1 MYVDVIL
8 RQKGRFSD
16 MLFSYRVPDS
26 LENKIDVGYR
36 VSVPFGK
43 SNKPIEAIVNN
54 LKSENESEGTDF
66 EIKEIF
72 DVLGD
77 EPLISRENM
86 ELISWMRDRYICTYL
101 DCLNLF
107 FPKGYTL
114 NSTKIVKPVF
124 SIEELTVEQE
134 MSLDQAERKII
145 NELYLS
151 KEDVS
156 YDSLTSRHSKSKVDS
171 LISKGLVNIQWSYK
185 EVVNEKK
192 IKTVYLDE
200 DLKCKIQMDSDYI
213 NCLKLGKKQLETVNF
228 LILNDA
234 VEQSAL
240 LDLLGVSNQTIKS
253 LEKKGIIKIKE
264 ESYFRAPR
272 QFLTV
277 ENKKIDLN
285 SQQREVVD
293 RIIEGIRE
301 QSRKP
306 YLIHG
311 VTGSGKTE
319 VFLEL
324 IEYVLSQGMESV
336 FLVPEIALTPQTIA
350 RVKNR
355 FGNIVGVF
363 HSQLSEGEKYDVFRE
378 VKNGNIRVV
387 IGTRSAIFLP
397 FDSLGLIIIDEEH
410 DFSYKS
416 EKTPKYDAIEV
427 ARYKAFK
434 SNVAVVLGSA
444 TPSVPDYYN
453 AKNGDYELLELNKR
467 ANNNLMP
474 EISIVDMRKE
484 LHSGNSSPL
493 SKELVAKMDLELKK
507 GNQVILFLNKR
518 GYANFME
525 CKDCGHVFKCKNCD
539 ITLTNHKSLKKG
551 ICHYCGYEEHIPER
565 CPKCNMTNIGSV
577 GVGTE
582 KIEELVSNLF
592 PNHKT
597 LRMDRDSTK
606 KKNGVQ
612 KILEKFNKGEA
623 DILIGTQMLSKG
635 HDFANVTLVGI
646 ISADLMLNF
655 PDFKSYEQTFQL
667 ITQVSG
673 RAGRGEKLGQ
683 VVLQTYNTEHFAI
696 RSAANYDFKGF
707 YETEIKLRKTFGYE
721 PFNSIIRVVFA
732 NSDESVAK
740 ENSFRFRDTLKY
752 LMEEKGIDS
761 VRSILGP
768 NECSIRMINN
778 KFRWQV
784 IIKNHGVDIKL
795 LKSMIKY
802 ICIKKYEN
810 VFSKG
815 IDISIE
821 INPNTFI

>member
-26 LENKIDVGYR
+26 LENKIDIGYR

-156 YDSLTSRHSKSKVDS
+156 YDSLTSRHSKSKLDS

-264 ESYFRAPR
+264 ESHFRAPK

-525 CKDCGHVFKCKNCD
+525 CKYCGHVFKCKNCD

-612 KILEKFNKGEA
+612 KILEKFNK
-623 DILIGTQMLSKG
+623 
-635 HDFANVTLVGI
+635 
-646 ISADLMLNF
+646 
-655 PDFKSYEQTFQL
+655 
-667 ITQVSG
+667 
-673 RAGRGEKLGQ
+673 
-683 VVLQTYNTEHFAI
+683 
-696 RSAANYDFKGF
+696 
-707 YETEIKLRKTFGYE
+707 
-721 PFNSIIRVVFA
+721 
-732 NSDESVAK
+732 
-740 ENSFRFRDTLKY
+740 
-752 LMEEKGIDS
+752 
-761 VRSILGP
+761 
-768 NECSIRMINN
+768 
-778 KFRWQV
+778 
-784 IIKNHGVDIKL
+784 
-795 LKSMIKY
+795 
-802 ICIKKYEN
+802 
-810 VFSKG
+810 
-815 IDISIE
+815 
-821 INPNTFI
+821 

>member
-26 LENKIDVGYR
+26 LENKIDIGYR

-54 LKSENESEGTDF
+54 IKSENESEGTDF
-66 EIKEIF
+66 EIKDIF

-77 EPLISRENM
+77 DPLISRENM

-134 MSLDQAERKII
+134 VSLDQAERKII
-145 NELYLS
+145 NEIYLS

-156 YDSLTSRHSKSKVDS
+156 YDSLTSRHSKSKLDS
-171 LISKGLVNIQWSYK
+171 LISKGLVNVQWSYK

-200 DLKCKIQMDSDYI
+200 DLKCKIQTDSDYI
-213 NCLKLGKKQLETVNF
+213 NRLKLGKKQLETVNF

-234 VEQSAL
+234 VEQSTL
-240 LDLLGVSNQTIKS
+240 LELLGVSNQTVRS
-253 LEKKGIIKIKE
+253 LEKKGMIKIKE
-264 ESYFRAPR
+264 ESHFRAPS

-293 RIIEGIRE
+293 RIIEGIRH

-387 IGTRSAIFLP
+387 IGTRSALFLP

-474 EISIVDMRKE
+474 KISIVDMRKE

-582 KIEELVSNLF
+582 KIEEIVSNLF

-612 KILEKFNKGEA
+612 KILEKFNRGEA

-732 NSDESVAK
+732 NSDESVVK

-752 LMEEKGIDS
+752 LMEEMGIDS
-761 VRSILGP
+761 MRSILGP